1 MRIVVSV
8 FDNEMALAKRLCLAD
23 FKFCNLAFI
32 RDREAEV
39 CPKVP
44 PHVRLEFAFN
54 LQSTVSY
61 GVDAGESFM
70 AYRFIGESLEI
81 AGMAVIKK
89 NSIRIKQLLPCFT
102 VSRLQRINGRFY
114 NWVS

>member
-1 MRIVVSV
+1 
-8 FDNEMALAKRLCLAD
+8 MALARRLCVAD

-32 RDREAEV
+32 GDREVEV
-39 CPKVP
+39 CSKAPLR
-44 PHVRLEFAFN
+44 VRLEFAFN

-61 GVDAGESFM
+61 GVDASESFM
-70 AYRFIGESLEI
+70 AYRFIGEPLEI
-81 AGMAVIKK
+81 AGMAIIKK

-114 NWVS
+114 NWVI